1 MTTPACSPESPWRC
15 PPGIRERILRET
27 QIDEGLR
34 LRESDVW
41 FDEWK
46 RTRPPQ
52 PSQSPAIS
60 QREELVKKVDTY
72 FRPPDLKLETR
83 ELSVN
88 LSNYVA
94 TPPPVVEQSWR
105 IVELLPRQK
114 NPLDEV
120 FRRKFVDDV
129 IIGDKIR
136 VIDPASD
143 RIRKFVDN
151 VIKKNPLD
159 EVFRRKFVDDVIT
172 PPPGVE
178 VSWRPGVSPPRQKN
192 PEEALG
198 EAVKRLEEQRR
209 REAGLFERLDQLKST
224 WSAVPRLIELPEPPL
239 AIPPWRWVP
248 IRPFPIIQLIKPLES
263 ETHRKVPA

>member
-52 PSQSPAIS
+52 PPQSPAIS
-60 QREELVKKVDTY
+60 QKEELVKKVDTY

-83 ELSVN
+83 ELPVN
-88 LSNYVA
+88 LGNYA
-94 TPPPVVEQSWR
+94 DTPPPVVEQSWR
-105 IVELLPRQK
+105 IGELLPRQK

-129 IIGDKIR
+129 ITGDKIR

-143 RIRKFVDN
+143 RI
-151 VIKKNPLD
+151 
-159 EVFRRKFVDDVIT
+159 RKFVDDVIT

-178 VSWRPGVSPPRQKN
+178 VSWRPGVSPPWQKN

-198 EAVKRLEEQRR
+198 EAIKRLEEQRR
-209 REAGLFERLDQLKST
+209 REAELFERLDQLKST
-224 WSAVPRLIELPEPPL
+224 RSAVPRLIELPESPL
-239 AIPPWRWVP
+239 AIPPWRRVTPIP
-248 IRPFPIIQLIKPLES
+248 IRPFPIIQPIRLPES
-263 ETHRKVPA
+263 ETRRKVPA

>member
-1 MTTPACSPESPWRC
+1 MATSACSPESPWRC
-15 PPGIRERILRET
+15 SPGIRGRILRET

-60 QREELVKKVDTY
+60 QKEELVKKVDTY

-88 LSNYVA
+88 LGNYVA

-105 IVELLPRQK
+105 IGELLPRQK

-120 FRRKFVDDV
+120 FRRKIVDDV
-129 IIGDKIR
+129 
-136 VIDPASD
+136 A
-143 RIRKFVDN
+143 
-151 VIKKNPLD
+151 
-159 EVFRRKFVDDVIT
+159 T

-178 VSWRPGVSPPRQKN
+178 VSWGPGVSPPWQKN

-198 EAVKRLEEQRR
+198 EAIKRLEEQRR
-209 REAGLFERLDQLKST
+209 REAELFERLDQLKST
-224 WSAVPRLIELPEPPL
+224 RPAVPRLIELPEPPQ
-239 AIPPWRWVP
+239 AIPPWRWVVMPEP
-248 IRPFPIIQLIKPLES
+248 IAPHPIIPRPFPIIPPVKLLES
-263 ETHRKVPA
+263 ETRRKVPA